1 MNSIS
6 VSLDLLQKYNVPGPR
21 YTSYPPA
28 THFKEPFQVSSFKL
42 QASPA
47 PLSLYFHLPFCAR
60 QCLYC
65 GCTNIVT
72 GDQTKSAEYLE
83 YLDRE
88 MALRTESIAD
98 GSDVVQVQLGGG
110 TPTFLLPEEIERLG
124 QMIRS
129 RFPMASAFEAGA
141 EIDPRCLTPEKVQ
154 ALRNAGFNRASLG
167 VQDTNPEVQKTITRV
182 QPLELIAEAN
192 QMLRDSGMESINF
205 DLIYGLPGQSIASF
219 SQTLDDALSLS
230 PDRFA
235 I

>member
-6 VSLDLLQKYNVPGPR
+6 ASLDLLQKYNVPGPR

-28 THFKEPFQVSSFKL
+28 THFSEDFLTSNPKPQTPIL
-42 QASPA
+42 N
-47 PLSLYFHLPFCAR
+47 PLSLYFHLPFAAR

-72 GDQTKSAEYLE
+72 GDQTKSAEYLG

-98 GSDVVQVQLGGG
+98 GSDVVQIQLGGG

-129 RFPMASAFEAGA
+129 RFSMASTVEAGA
-141 EIDPRCLTPEKVQ
+141 EIDPRSLTPEKVR

-167 VQDTNPEVQKTITRV
+167 VQDTNPEVQKTI
-182 QPLELIAEAN
+182 IAR
-192 QMLRDSGMESINF
+192 MLMQQ
-205 DLIYGLPGQSIASF
+205 LP
-219 SQTLDDALSLS
+219 
-230 PDRFA
+230 
-235 I
+235 